1 MQAGAGHAVQ
11 LGNAHLSSSPHRNQ
25 AELRTEQVLASDEES
40 KGHNYCIKSQTFQ
53 PLYG

>member
-11 LGNAHLSSSPHRNQ
+11 LGKAHLPSSPHRNQ
-25 AELRTEQVLASDEES
+25 AELRTEQVPSDEES
-40 KGHNYCIKSQTFQ
+40 KGHNYCIQSQTFQ